1 VVLAGP
7 DAQVAALG
15 AGCVAPGDIVVMA
28 GWSAPVQR
36 VTKRPMPDGA
46 RRTWVVRHP
55 VDGRWASE
63 ANPGDTGG
71 TLDMVR
77 RLLGPRMSP
86 LRLDRLAA
94 SAPRTDLSVYALWGP
109 RALDLSNPGMSLGG
123 LLTPSPVTYEG
134 IGAAQV
140 ARATLENIAYAI
152 RECVELLAEVCGAGA
167 NEVALTG
174 GMANSEVFAEMLA
187 TTLGCTVRRH
197 DAQGA
202 AIGAAIVASLGR
214 DEWAK
219 AAAAMVDRGEAVHP
233 GGDVVETNERYG
245 RWLRLRA
252 GLDALADE
260 V

>member
-1 VVLAGP
+1 
-7 DAQVAALG
+7 
-15 AGCVAPGDIVVMA
+15 MTE
-28 GWSAPVQR
+28 R
-36 VTKRPMPDGA
+36 VMPDGA

-55 VDGRWASE
+55 LDGQWASE

-86 LRLDRLAA
+86 QRLDRLAA
-94 SAPRTDLSVYALWGP
+94 SAPTTDLPVYALWGP

-123 LLTPSPVTYEG
+123 LLTASPVTYEG

-140 ARATLENIAYAI
+140 ARATLENIAYAL
-152 RECVELLAEVCGAGA
+152 RECVELLDEVCGAGT

-174 GMANSEVFAEMLA
+174 GMANSAVFAGILA
-187 TTLGCTVRRH
+187 TTLGRTVRRH

-202 AIGAAIVASLGR
+202 AIGAAIVASLAR

-219 AAAAMVDRGEAVHP
+219 AAAALVVRGEAIHP
-233 GGDVVETNERYG
+233 GGDVAEANERYE

-252 GLDALADE
+252 GLDALADQ